1 MNIVIL
7 GYYSHGNYGDDLFE
21 VIFKKLYSEH
31 NLSFYDPNKLSSIPE
46 STDIIICGGG
56 DIINDWFMEQIS
68 KLKIRA
74 EQKAN
79 RRIPTYAISIGVTFK
94 KSIPSDKPYYLDI
107 FDYWIVRNKIDVTIL
122 KTRYPEENIIYVPD
136 VVHLLS
142 TYKPKKISNFINNW
156 FSMGSGSLKPI
167 VGIFLTNTISNSG
180 TNKNYDNEI
189 SKFAELIESIPQ
201 IYNIHLV
208 PFNVGINKNE
218 NDSILNEKIYK
229 KLNSQQKFRV
239 SIKNFNLKE
248 LVGTFRSSVYTYGI
262 CMRYHSHILC
272 QTYSIPF
279 ISVSMTN
286 KTFEYMRDF
295 GIQRYWIDYTSRE
308 LDIQN
313 FQKLFVQLT
322 KEKDFFKTQTESK
335 VITTEKFLYPI
346 KNKIT
351 RKSGPKYFLMED
363 FVKTFNG
370 IVEKLIKAIF
380 KEQDMVLATSIF
392 IKKYCVADVYKYFKL
407 GEATEQTRKFITKF
421 IIYEMFGKIDTEY
434 NYGLQEK
441 VIECNLYENILWIY
455 ENSHFKGID
464 TIDNNSLNTSI
475 NPSLLVDFDQCGPSF
490 NTFLSQGP
498 LSILLTEKN
507 SLERPSLNFCWIDN
521 TFNSKTHRSGWEYA
535 GSNLIRQFHS
545 PEAKSIV
552 DLYVDKTFLWNSSVY
567 ESNKKIPYTVPWIG
581 FIHHT
586 PNPEYTPNSLNA
598 ILESKLFI
606 QSLKTCK
613 GLIVLSNYLKKYL
626 DSHFKGKIK
635 VHSLT
640 HPTET
645 PDLKFTLQAFESN
658 QLKQIIQIGGWLRNS
673 YAIYELGINS
683 KKLNISKALL
693 QGTYMENYVKP
704 NTFDQNQLVKY
715 MEKNPPEL
723 NKRMCSVS
731 TNKYIE
737 GLVRNIQTSYDSV
750 QIIPTL
756 ENNEYDELLSK
767 NIVFINLVNASACN
781 TLIEC
786 VVRNTPILI
795 NRLEAVEE
803 ILGANYPLY
812 YDSIQEAG
820 ELATD
825 INKIKEAHIYLTKLD
840 KTKLSISIFIKEFEQ
855 IAQAVCN

>member
-7 GYYSHGNYGDDLFE
+7 GYYAHGNYGDDLFE

-31 NLSFYDPNKLSSIPE
+31 NLSFYDPNKITSIPD

-94 KSIPSDKPYYLDI
+94 KSIPTDKPYYLDI
-107 FDYWIVRNKIDVTIL
+107 FDYWIVRNKIDAKIL
-122 KTRYPEENIIYVPD
+122 KTRYPETNIMYVPD

-142 TYKPKKISNFINNW
+142 TYKPKKISKFINNW
-156 FSMGSGSLKPI
+156 IGVGSGVLKPV

-180 TNKNYDNEI
+180 KNKNYDNEVA
-189 SKFAELIESIPQ
+189 KFAELIESIPPM
-201 IYNIHLV
+201 YNIHLV

-229 KLNSQQKFRV
+229 KLSQEQKSRV
-239 SIKNFNLKE
+239 SIKNFTLKQ
-248 LVGTFRSSVYTYGI
+248 LVETFRSSIYSYGI

-272 QTYSIPF
+272 QTYSVPF

-295 GIQRYWIDYTSRE
+295 GIERYWVDYTSRE
-308 LDIQN
+308 LDVPN
-313 FQKLFVQLT
+313 FIKLFTQLT
-322 KEKDFFKTQTESK
+322 KDKDFFKTQTESK
-335 VITTEKFLYPI
+335 VLSADKFLYPI
-346 KNKIT
+346 KNKLT
-351 RKSGPKYFLMED
+351 RTSGPKYFLMED
-363 FVKTFNG
+363 FIKMFNR
-370 IVEKLIKAIF
+370 IVEKLIKAVF
-380 KEQDMVLATSIF
+380 KEQDMILATNIF
-392 IKKYCVADVYKYFKL
+392 IQKYCVNDIYNNFRIR
-407 GEATEQTRKFITKF
+407 EPTEQVRKFITNF

-464 TIDNNSLNTSI
+464 NFDSKNLATTI
-475 NPSLLVDFDQCGPSF
+475 NPSLLVDCDLCGPL
-490 NTFLSQGP
+490 NITLY
-498 LSILLTEKN
+498 EDKN
-507 SLERPSLNFCWIDN
+507 SEIPSLNFCWVDN
-521 TFNSKTHRSGWEYA
+521 TFNSNTHRSGWEYA
-535 GSNLIRQFHS
+535 GSNLIKLFHS
-545 PEAKSIV
+545 PQAKTIV
-552 DLYVDKTFLWNSSVY
+552 DLYLDKTFLWNSSVY
-567 ESNKKIPYTVPWIG
+567 ESNQKIPYTVPWIG

-626 DSHFKGKIK
+626 DIYFKGKIEIYL
-635 VHSLT
+635 LT
-640 HPTET
+640 HPTEI
-645 PDLKFTLQAFESN
+645 PNLKFTFQAFQSN

-683 KKLNISKALL
+683 KKLNITKALL
-693 QGTYMENYVKP
+693 QGNHMENYVKP
-704 NTFDQNQLVKY
+704 ESFDQNQLIKY

-737 GLVRNIQTSYDSV
+737 GLVRYIQTSHDSV
-750 QIIPTL
+750 QIIHKL
-756 ENNEYDELLSK
+756 ENDDYDDMLSK
-767 NIVFINLVNASACN
+767 NIVFINLLNASACN

-803 ILGANYPLY
+803 ILGPNYPFY

-825 INKIKEAHIYLTKLD
+825 INKIKETHIYLTKLD
-840 KTKLSISIFIKEFEQ
+840 KTNLSIKTFITEFEK
-855 IAQAVCN
+855 IISVLN